1 VNLKT
6 AYRHGARTAL
16 VKLAINPPTQVDE
29 FVNNVES
36 GKDVPPSPAPAATG
50 AMSGM
55 ALDGTS
61 PLALPGQ
68 AMQQQMVT
76 TSPPTPQDTIGS
88 TVGDAPPPPPSIS
101 ALSG

>member
-1 VNLKT
+1 MKLGT
-6 AYRHGARTAL
+6 AYHRGVKAAH
-16 VKLAINPPTQVDE
+16 VKLALNPPTQVDE

-61 PLALPGQ
+61 PLALPGHP
-68 AMQQQMVT
+68 MQQQQVS
-76 TSPPTPQDTIGS
+76 TSPPTPQDTVGS
-88 TVGDAPPPPPSIS
+88 TVGDAPPPPSIS